1 MIRTITTGLL
11 ALTCAMPVTAIT
23 LESLP
28 EASQEEIAKLC
39 LPVQFKE
46 GAAAYRN
53 CVQSELDI
61 RSETSTNSTEL
72 NSLSFDDRYAVQQ
85 ACAKAGAESSGT
97 YQTCVNEQIIA
108 LRKIKVPQLSNLSED
123 ELDVIQQACFDAQS
137 RLGAAAF
144 RQCLNTEVGS
154 LRGIPKVDLSQLSAI
169 DKNALQLRCSAIAS
183 TTAEYRICLG
193 DEHLLITGKAP
204 VFIES
209 SKELSTA
216 RSQSVSS
223 QSATTPSASAVKPT
237 EAATQSVTQTTNKPA
252 TKKPE
257 VTIATL
263 QAPASTISNE
273 TPAAQE
279 NKIVAAL
286 PRSIPPQRANTE
298 TDAVIEV
305 STATTPVEP
314 AIAVDTESRVISKPG
329 LAEDLRTANETA
341 LTNNNPPQ
349 VGTGNSSSL
358 SQTAEST
365 AQTNAETPNVEK
377 ALALWHG
384 FLQKLGSLNRTGWT
398 MLAALLAIP
407 IILLGLF
414 SIIRKS
420 KRNAY
425 QPMPRAPLSDR
436 SGPELQSQQLRQEQ
450 EAAELFDGEDNQH
463 QQTGAAYDSHAE
475 NRTSDLPG
483 AEQTPNSENESAEE
497 SVDTLELTD
506 PEVTDVES
514 AVFSRADLTQDP
526 FDFETE
532 DNEKAKQ
539 LPSNFQVW
547 LYQKP
552 KDSQMRFC
560 IDFLVY
566 WMAYGDDRY
575 DPTLKKR
582 IFEARQLS
590 DNDLIK
596 RWVLQNDIHAFAEA
610 VAWMRKNASQAQLE
624 ETIALLMALLITE
637 NSVTPV
643 QNTLLRFLAD
653 AFNMGED
660 RIQQLFEAAFGHELP
675 PMPRP
680 DRAPWWYK
688 LDNNAVDRW
697 DSRKT
702 AELPENEKL
711 LIRLGLTEA
720 HNESDII
727 QAFRRAAKRCHPD
740 RFPHLSERER
750 AMAEHRFAKFEE
762 ARDKLLGVSV

>member
-1 MIRTITTGLL
+1 MPLSQLIRTITTGLL
-11 ALTCAMPVTAIT
+11 VLTCTMPVAAIT

-28 EASQEEIAKLC
+28 EAAQEEIARLC

-61 RSETSTNSTEL
+61 RSETGTKSTEL

-85 ACAKAGAESSGT
+85 ACAKAGAESSST
-97 YQTCVNEQIIA
+97 YQTCVNEQITA
-108 LRKIKVPQLSNLSED
+108 LRKIKVPQLGNLSED

-144 RQCLNTEVGS
+144 RQCLNTEIGS
-154 LRGIPKVDLSQLSAI
+154 LRGIPKVDLSQLSAV
-169 DKNALQLRCSAIAS
+169 DKNALQLRCSAIAG

-209 SKELSTA
+209 SKELTSA

-223 QSATTPSASAVKPT
+223 PSTKVPSASVAKPT
-237 EAATQSVTQTTNKPA
+237 VAATQSVTQTTTEPA

-263 QAPASTISNE
+263 QAPASTFSNE
-273 TPAAQE
+273 STAAQG
-279 NKIVAAL
+279 NKVVAAL
-286 PRSIPPQRANTE
+286 PRSITPQRANTE
-298 TDAVIEV
+298 TDSATEV
-305 STATTPVEP
+305 STTTTPVEP
-314 AIAVDTESRVISKPG
+314 AKVADTASRVISKPG
-329 LAEDLRTANETA
+329 LAEELQTANDTA
-341 LTNNNPPQ
+341 PTNNTQ
-349 VGTGNSSSL
+349 QQDGTGNSSSL
-358 SQTAEST
+358 LQTAEST
-365 AQTNAETPNVEK
+365 AQTNAETPIVEK
-377 ALALWHG
+377 ALALWQG
-384 FLQKLGSLNRTGWT
+384 FLQKLGSLNSTGWT

-436 SGPELQSQQLRQEQ
+436 IGPELQSRQLRQEQ
-450 EAAELFDGEDNQH
+450 EAAELFGGDNNQH
-463 QQTGAAYDSHAE
+463 QQTGAAYGNHAE
-475 NRTSDLPG
+475 TQTSELPG

-497 SVDTLELTD
+497 SVDT
-506 PEVTDVES
+506 
-514 AVFSRADLTQDP
+514 
-526 FDFETE
+526 
-532 DNEKAKQ
+532 
-539 LPSNFQVW
+539 
-547 LYQKP
+547 P

-637 NSVTPV
+637 NNVTPV

-660 RIQQLFEAAFGHELP
+660 RIQHLFEAAFGHELP

-702 AELPENEKL
+702 AELPEKEKL

-740 RFPHLSERER
+740 RFSHLSERER